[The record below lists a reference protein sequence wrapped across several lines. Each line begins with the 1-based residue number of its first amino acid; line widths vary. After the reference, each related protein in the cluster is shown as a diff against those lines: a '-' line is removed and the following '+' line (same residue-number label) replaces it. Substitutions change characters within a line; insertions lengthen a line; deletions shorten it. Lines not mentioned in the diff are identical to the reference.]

1 MKMRSHSNLNS
12 SLVLQLTPCMALY
25 DTMLSLKSPIGTH
38 CLGFA
43 FNLAGFI
50 LAAGEKVLLV
60 NIGFFLEP
68 IVLNMLEYNTY
79 ICSFC
84 AVQGSRTGMP
94 LCRISL
100 QSPAGAARG
109 QVYNLNRRPIGLIS
123 DACSLESVIYF
134 IFLCR
139 LMILKMKQMSLFVS
153 RTICMANSRST
164 QVTLSKRQGL
174 PIS

>member
-60 NIGFFLEP
+60 NIVSFWSLLSRICFS
-68 IVLNMLEYNTY
+68 IVH
-79 ICSFC
+79 
-84 AVQGSRTGMP
+84 
-94 LCRISL
+94 ISL
-100 QSPAGAARG
+100 LSVLPRVRVLVCPYAGFHFSHLLELLEARFIILTEGQLVYYWMPA
-109 QVYNLNRRPIGLIS
+109 S
-123 DACSLESVIYF
+123 
-134 IFLCR
+134 
-139 LMILKMKQMSLFVS
+139 
-153 RTICMANSRST
+153 
-164 QVTLSKRQGL
+164 
-174 PIS
+174 